1 MKRWFLIVCCLFLM
15 TACGSSSLH
24 EESMSQDEKT
34 DDTVLANTLTAGLD
48 ETLTTSFFEWT
59 VTDVKV
65 LTKLQNYVIEHGMK
79 VLAVEV
85 MIHNVMDEPVPMMDT
100 DFQIQWDDDSE
111 SAYSWPI
118 STCPEEELFINQ
130 PHSEVSLSERQLAC
144 RYMLPKDKTIIGLLY
159 YEVPADSSHYSISFK
174 EYFQN
179 GEYGETY
186 AILFSEE

>member
-1 MKRWFLIVCCLFLM
+1 MDDM
-15 TACGSSSLH
+15 PT
-24 EESMSQDEKT
+24 ESEVQMHT
-34 DDTVLANTLTAGLD
+34 FTAGMD

-59 VTDVKV
+59 ITDAKV
-65 LTKLQNYVIEHGMK
+65 LHTLQNYVIEHGMK

-100 DFQIQWDDDSE
+100 DFQIQWEDDAE

-118 STCPEEELFINQ
+118 STCPKEELFVNQ
-130 PHSEVSLSERQLAC
+130 PHAEAALSERQLAC
-144 RYMLPKDKTIIGLLY
+144 RYMLPADKTVIGLLY

-179 GEYGETY
+179 GEYGDTF
-186 AILFSEE
+186 AVLFSVE